1 MSCKNSI
8 VKNCDRLVD
17 DINALARTLTYDK
30 YNKNT
35 NNNITKLI
43 ANSKMLNEYAIK
55 FVISKK
61 EKGNVENISEY
72 LSYHIPP
79 DYYSD
84 YEKIAFSCR
93 IILNYIKGEKN
104 SLDVNESS
112 GIGLLSSKI
121 FVSK

>member
-30 YNKNT
+30 DNKNT

-43 ANSKMLNEYAIK
+43 ANSKMLNENAIK

-61 EKGNVENISEY
+61 EKGNVKNINEY
-72 LSYHIPP
+72 
-79 DYYSD
+79 
-84 YEKIAFSCR
+84 
-93 IILNYIKGEKN
+93 
-104 SLDVNESS
+104 
-112 GIGLLSSKI
+112 
-121 FVSK
+121 